1 MLFDLVDRAYI
12 LWERQAQPRRAR
24 ARLFA
29 IQEPSVCAIHRTDL
43 EITQR
48 AIGKSHLEALP
59 ADRTPGEKSP
69 FNRR

>member
-29 IQEPSVCAIHRTDL
+29 IQEPKLCAIHRTDL
-43 EITQR
+43 EVAQR
-48 AIGKSHLEALP
+48 AIDESRLEACP
-59 ADRTPGEKSP
+59 ANRTVGEKSP
-69 FNRR
+69 VNRR